1 MWTRSTRMF
10 LLAVFA
16 AVKVQSAREEA
27 ELCPRQDPPSGVL
40 VLNLGSNVVLGC
52 RGDVTVD
59 DVPLT
64 SARVMNKKYTKKQR
78 EDITASWT
86 SQRHENLSTQLTS
99 MKGDAPTATYQNIDS
114 GLYSKTKVGTT
125 VTVKPSITTRKEQ
138 STSLRVLRAVSQ
150 TPGEKET
157 FGITQWSDF
166 DEDDYE
172 DYDYE
177 EERSRVTRGIKK
189 RTRWTL
195 NGRQV
200 RAGVERGGILRRP
213 HLSRGDAGNY
223 SCYRGD
229 RLISTFRIS
238 VGAPPESPS
247 VFCNMKSH
255 TSKIRCDWMSKQ
267 PVIPRPLCYLLL
279 NRRFLENTIYV
290 NCSFFR
296 SRCWCAFFVK
306 EHDLRDLHRAQ
317 LCVSNIAGSAMSP
330 VLNFHPQNTIRP
342 DPPSRVLVSA
352 VEGLKHMLKVSW
364 SYPSSWKRNIF
375 YVLQFHLRY
384 RPQLSEQYQSV
395 MIHDKMERLLSW
407 MIYDALPDTVYEV
420 QLKAKDEFDGTWSD
434 WTEPVFAV
442 TWSAPETTTATEN
455 ITFEPYKVF
464 YEGSGG
470 SGEEPGVGV
479 VVVAGHAD
487 IEYATGWLYVS
498 CAFGLC
504 FFVITVLTIYLLRNR
519 THLMTRI
526 GKQTLPFTFLL
537 HSSRPL
543 PAPAASEQLPEE
555 GKSLMSPPKHNQQHI
570 LPVQQEKQE
579 AIHLHNID
587 YFLSPGAEGVPLTIN
602 RNE

>member
-16 AVKVQSAREEA
+16 AVKVQSARAEA

-59 DVPLT
+59 NVSLA
-64 SARVMNKKYTKKQR
+64 SARVMNKKYKNKQK

-86 SQRHENLSTQLTS
+86 SQRHKHPSTQLAN
-99 MKGDAPTATYQNIDS
+99 MKGDVPTVTYQNMMSAI
-114 GLYSKTKVGTT
+114 YSKTEVGTT

-138 STSLRVLRAVSQ
+138 NTSQRVLRAVSQ
-150 TPGEKET
+150 TPGEEEET

-189 RTRWTL
+189 QTRWTL

-200 RAGVERGGILRRP
+200 HAGVERGGILRRP
-213 HLSRGDAGNY
+213 HLSWADAGNY
-223 SCYRGD
+223 SCYRGE

-238 VGAPPESPS
+238 VGAPPERPA

-255 TSKIRCDWMSKQ
+255 TSKVRCEWTSKQ
-267 PVIPRPLCYLLL
+267 PVIPRPVCYLLL
-279 NRRFLENTIYV
+279 NRRFLKNTIHV
-290 NCSFFR
+290 NCSFSR

-306 EHDLRDLHRAQ
+306 EEYLRDLHRAQ
-317 LCVSNIAGSAMSP
+317 ICVSNIAGSAMSP
-330 VLNFHPQNTIRP
+330 VLNFNPHDTLRP

-352 VEGLKHMLKVSW
+352 VEGLKHVLKVSW
-364 SYPSSWKRNIF
+364 SYPSSWKNRF

-384 RPQLSEQYQSV
+384 RPQFAEQYQFGEIS
-395 MIHDKMERLLSW
+395 DKMERRLSW

-420 QLKAKDEFDGTWSD
+420 QLKAKDEFDGSWSD

-442 TWSAPETTTATEN
+442 TWSAPETTTATET
-455 ITFEPYKVF
+455 ITFEPNEVL

-470 SGEEPGVGV
+470 FGEEPGVDS
-479 VVVAGHAD
+479 VVVAGDAD
-487 IEYATGWLYVS
+487 TEYATVWLYVS

-504 FFVITVLTIYLLRNR
+504 FFVITVLTVYFLRNR
-519 THLMTRI
+519 THLIAKI
-526 GKQTLPFTFLL
+526 GKQTMPFASLL
-537 HSSRPL
+537 RSSQPL
-543 PAPAASEQLPEE
+543 SAPAASEQLPEE
-555 GKSLMSPPKHNQQHI
+555 GKSLMSPPKHNQQHF
-570 LPVQQEKQE
+570 LPAQPEEQD

>member
-27 ELCPRQDPPSGVL
+27 ELCPRQDAPSGVL

-59 DVPLT
+59 NVPLA
-64 SARVMNKKYTKKQR
+64 SARVMNKKYTNKQK

-86 SQRHENLSTQLTS
+86 SQRHEHPSTQLTS

-114 GLYSKTKVGTT
+114 AIYSKTKVGTT
-125 VTVKPSITTRKEQ
+125 VTDKPSITTRKEQ
-138 STSLRVLRAVSQ
+138 STSRRVLRAVSQ
-150 TPGEKET
+150 TPGEEKET

-189 RTRWTL
+189 QTRWTL

-213 HLSRGDAGNY
+213 HLSWADAGNY
-223 SCYRGD
+223 SCYRGE

-238 VGAPPESPS
+238 VGAPPKSPA
-247 VFCNMKSH
+247 VFCNIKSH
-255 TSKIRCDWMSKQ
+255 TSKVRCDWTSKQ
-267 PVIPRPLCYLLL
+267 PVIPRPVCYLLL
-279 NRRFLENTIYV
+279 NRRFLENTLRV
-290 NCSFFR
+290 NCSFSR

-306 EHDLRDLHRAQ
+306 EDHLRALHRAQ

-330 VLNFHPQNTIRP
+330 ILNFYPQDTIRP

-364 SYPSSWKRNIF
+364 SYPSSWKSTF
-375 YVLQFHLRY
+375 YILQFHLRY
-384 RPQLSEQYQSV
+384 RPQLAERYQFGK
-395 MIHDKMERLLSW
+395 ICDKMERHLSW

-420 QLKAKDEFDGTWSD
+420 QLKAKDEFDGIWSD

-442 TWSAPETTTATEN
+442 TWSAPETTTATES
-455 ITFEPYKVF
+455 ITFEPNEGI

-470 SGEEPGVGV
+470 SGEEPGVV
-479 VVVAGHAD
+479 SVVVAGDAD
-487 IEYATGWLYVS
+487 TEFATVWL
-498 CAFGLC
+498 
-504 FFVITVLTIYLLRNR
+504 NR
-519 THLMTRI
+519 THLITRI
-526 GKQTLPFTFLL
+526 GKQALPFTSLL
-537 HSSRPL
+537 HSSQPL

-555 GKSLMSPPKHNQQHI
+555 GKSLMSTPKHNQQQV
-570 LPVQQEKQE
+570 LPLQPEEQE